1 MNFYAFGHSFRVLHK
16 PGFNVPPAFAQFSFS
31 ARISV
36 SLFSAQVRFPF
47 GFPAR
52 AFPAVSF
59 NPERGLRGSGRYF
72 LTLKRRCA
80 RTVEMTVY
88 AIWRHTLYIYS
99 PQLFKASFPAP
110 QRGHLSQLH
119 CRQTCGPHC

>member
-47 GFPAR
+47 GFPAQ

-59 NPERGLRGSGRYF
+59 NPATWPSGFRP
-72 LTLKRRCA
+72 L
-80 RTVEMTVY
+80 
-88 AIWRHTLYIYS
+88 
-99 PQLFKASFPAP
+99 LFDVKEAV
-110 QRGHLSQLH
+110 
-119 CRQTCGPHC
+119 CPHR